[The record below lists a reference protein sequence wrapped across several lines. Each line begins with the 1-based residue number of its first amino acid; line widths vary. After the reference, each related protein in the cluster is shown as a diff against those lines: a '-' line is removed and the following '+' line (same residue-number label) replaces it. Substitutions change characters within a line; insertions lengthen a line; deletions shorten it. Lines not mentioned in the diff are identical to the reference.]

1 MLHESVLG
9 GGLRSRFLV
18 LLGWAGGEVG
28 WLRGE
33 VGLLGGTSTFEVLG
47 SGR

>member
-1 MLHESVLG
+1 MSPEPVPEEGFRL
-9 GGLRSRFLV
+9 RFL
-18 LLGWAGGEVG
+18 LLGWAGGEVE
-28 WLRGE
+28 WLRGG